1 MRDRPLVWS
10 AGPEDVGTV
19 ARLLVEFRNH
29 MGHSSPSDTSFA
41 ASVERLIAGPDAEFW
56 LASGDGDREA
66 AAVCQLRFRLSVWTA
81 AEDCWLE
88 DLFVQARAR
97 RRGLARALVARSLER
112 ARERGCRRVELDTS
126 EDNHG
131 ALRLYESL
139 GFSATSKGLSRSLF
153 LGVRLD
159 RGTA

>member
-1 MRDRPLVWS
+1 M
-10 AGPEDVGTV
+10 AGPADVGAV
-19 ARLLVEFRNH
+19 ARLLVGFRND
-29 MGHSSPSDTSFA
+29 MGRSLPSDASFA

-56 LASGDGDREA
+56 LASDGDREA

-88 DLFVQARAR
+88 DLFVQAGAR
-97 RRGLARALVARSLER
+97 RRGLARALVARSLAR
-112 ARERGCRRVELDTS
+112 ARERGCRRVELDTN

-139 GFSATSKGLSRSLF
+139 GFSANSKGLSRTLF